1 MLEKHSLWW
10 IKLEMLPIL
19 STSDVQQGIQLL
31 WELSSELKVQPR
43 KCQNPDPAYSFHYI
57 TPLCFTFV
65 GSKSHFSHVCML
77 SHFSHVWLCVT
88 PWTVAQQAP
97 LPMGFSRQ
105 EYWQGLSCLP
115 SRGSY
120 QPRDQT
126 HVSHV
131 FCIGR
136 PVLYHWH
143 HLGSPYNTW
152 KWKLLLC
159 LTLYSPWNSP
169 GQNTRVG
176 SLSLLQ
182 GIFPNQGLNPG
193 LLHCRQIL
201 YQLSQKGSSYNT
213 YYIQNMC

>member
-77 SHFSHVWLCVT
+77 SHFSHVWLCAT
-88 PWTVAQQAP
+88 PWTVTHQAP

-105 EYWQGLSCLP
+105 EYWSVLPCPLPGDLP
-115 SRGSY
+115 SPGIE
-120 QPRDQT
+120 PR
-126 HVSHV
+126 
-131 FCIGR
+131 
-136 PVLYHWH
+136 
-143 HLGSPYNTW
+143 SPGLPSGPPR
-152 KWKLLLC
+152 KSSVIFKLLVISLKMLLFLFFLDLINILREMLICLIMIIYCFFSLLFLLIFALC
-159 LTLYSPWNSP
+159 LLF
-169 GQNTRVG
+169 
-176 SLSLLQ
+176 L
-182 GIFPNQGLNPG
+182 
-193 LLHCRQIL
+193 C
-201 YQLSQKGSSYNT
+201 
-213 YYIQNMC
+213 